1 MFADFFCSRMGIL
14 EPSLYLWP
22 LGDVASLFLHFLVEL
37 RFAPQ
42 TWTIAAGYPRLPG
55 RAVPWAG
62 WAPKLLSCKQKKIG
76 VKFASCLKPHQK
88 KATICQ
94 EKQMTF
100 ALHLAV
106 KPPIFA
112 LEWRAWALSAPLP
125 LHQHPVAE
133 LHPAL
138 WCPYCAFD
146 QLGAAVRAVTVK
158 VYRCVN
164 MNASKI
170 KKKHVYVYM
179 YIKMDFVARISGFYH
194 FWLYITIKIL
204 TILSSFAC
212 RFSLSENWY
221 SETLS

>member
-1 MFADFFCSRMGIL
+1 
-14 EPSLYLWP
+14 
-22 LGDVASLFLHFLVEL
+22 
-37 RFAPQ
+37 
-42 TWTIAAGYPRLPG
+42 
-55 RAVPWAG
+55 
-62 WAPKLLSCKQKKIG
+62 
-76 VKFASCLKPHQK
+76 
-88 KATICQ
+88 
-94 EKQMTF
+94 MTF

-112 LEWRAWALSAPLP
+112 SEWRAWASSAPLP

-146 QLGAAVRAVTVK
+146 QLGAAVRAETVK

-179 YIKMDFVARISGFYH
+179 YIKMDIVARISGYYH
-194 FWLYITIKIL
+194 IWLYITIKIFI
-204 TILSSFAC
+204 ILYSFAC

-221 SETLS
+221 SWLKLSVTKVLHCPKNPQKMWLQLKRESSLLVSMPPEGVYKSLTESSLRLWTPPI